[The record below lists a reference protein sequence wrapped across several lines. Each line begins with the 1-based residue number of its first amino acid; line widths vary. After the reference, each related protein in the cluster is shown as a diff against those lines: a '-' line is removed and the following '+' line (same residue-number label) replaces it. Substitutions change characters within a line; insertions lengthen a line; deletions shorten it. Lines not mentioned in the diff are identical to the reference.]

1 MAKGMMII
9 DGQRVSFDG
18 EKNVLSVIR
27 KAGIEMPTFCYYSDL
42 SVYGACRMCVVENEE
57 TGKIDASCSM
67 EPRNGMRIRTNSAR
81 LLKHRRMILELLLA
95 SHNCNCTTCEK
106 SGHCHLQTLAQQF
119 GVRRIRFEDTRE
131 RYEIDNTSPAVLR
144 DPNKCILCG
153 DCVRVCEEMQGMGI
167 LNFAY
172 RGSSAQVMPA
182 FDRKMAQTKCV
193 SCGQCAAVCPTG
205 AITVKNQIGE
215 AWRAIHDPK
224 KRVVIQIAP
233 AGRVAVGEAFGI
245 PACENVLD
253 KLVTALKLMGVDEVY
268 DTTFGADF
276 TTIAESEEFLERL
289 KNGGPFPMFTSCC
302 PAWVKYLENE
312 NPKYLKNI
320 STCKSPM
327 EMVGAIFRDKYA
339 EKDAQ
344 DGRTTYHIAIMPCT
358 AKKMEAARPEF
369 IHDGR
374 PDVDLVLT
382 THEVIDMMQETG
394 IQLNE
399 LELESPDL
407 PFGLG
412 SGAAVIYGTTGGV
425 AEAVMKMSFGNE
437 IGFAAENTVLDW
449 FAPMPGAIVA
459 ELSDEVSDAV
469 RIGVTTAEK
478 AIALGADS
486 ASIEELA
493 ALNAAVL
500 EAVYPT
506 KTRDSGTV
514 ESFSH
519 ETKTRV
525 APAVKQARPK
535 ALIPVF
541 PGTNCEYDTQR
552 ALSEAGAAAEQF
564 IVRNLTSAD
573 VADSVERF
581 AATVRTAQMIV
592 IPGGFSGG
600 DEPDGSAKFIASF
613 FRSPA
618 VTEAV
623 RDLLQHRDGLMLGIC
638 NGFQALIK
646 LGLAAYGD
654 IRPITAYDPT
664 LTFNTIGRHQS
675 MLVRTRVAST
685 GSPWLSHCDAG
696 SEYEIAISHGEG
708 RFVAPQNVLDQLVAN
723 GQVATQYVDLE
734 GEPTMDQRYNPNGS
748 LLAIE
753 GITSPDGRVFGKM
766 GHSERS
772 GEYLYKNVTGDKYQ
786 PIFEGGVDYFKV

>member
-1 MAKGMMII
+1 MSKGVMYVDNI
-9 DGQRVSFDG
+9 RVEYDN
-18 EKNVLSVIR
+18 EPNVLEVCR
-27 KAGIEMPTFCYYSDL
+27 KAGVEIPNFCFHSDL
-42 SVYGACRMCVVENEE
+42 SVYGACRMCMVEEE
-57 TGKIDASCSM
+57 GTGKIDAACTM
-67 EPRNGMRIRTNSAR
+67 PPKNELHIRTNTAR
-81 LLKHRRMILELLLA
+81 LLKYRRMIIELLLSA
-95 SHNCNCTTCEK
+95 HCRDCTTCEK
-106 SGHCHLQTLAQQF
+106 NRACRLQEMAVRF
-119 GVRRIRFEDTRE
+119 GIHHVRFDDTRE
-131 RYEIDNTSPAVLR
+131 HVKMDFSSPSVTMDL
-144 DPNKCILCG
+144 NKCILCG

-233 AGRVAVGEAFGI
+233 AVRVAVGEAFGI
-245 PACENVLD
+245 PAGENVLD

-425 AEAVMKMSFGNE
+425 AEAVVRHCLPDKSKNALRE
-437 IGFAAENTVLDW
+437 ISILGLRGDAPIKETTVTIGDTELKLAVVNGLANARKLLKKIDEGEA
-449 FAPMPGAIVA
+449 FYHLIEVMTCQGGCVGGAGQPYGLKA
-459 ELSDEVSDAV
+459 TKEKRGDGLHQSD
-469 RIGVTTAEK
+469 
-478 AIALGADS
+478 
-486 ASIEELA
+486 
-493 ALNAAVL
+493 NAAMFKRAERNPIVVRMMA
-500 EAVYPT
+500 EYGEE
-506 KTRDSGTV
+506 RC
-514 ESFSH
+514 H
-519 ETKTRV
+519 E
-525 APAVKQARPK
+525 
-535 ALIPVF
+535 
-541 PGTNCEYDTQR
+541 
-552 ALSEAGAAAEQF
+552 
-564 IVRNLTSAD
+564 
-573 VADSVERF
+573 
-581 AATVRTAQMIV
+581 
-592 IPGGFSGG
+592 
-600 DEPDGSAKFIASF
+600 
-613 FRSPA
+613 
-618 VTEAV
+618 
-623 RDLLQHRDGLMLGIC
+623 LLHVSYR
-638 NGFQALIK
+638 
-646 LGLAAYGD
+646 
-654 IRPITAYDPT
+654 
-664 LTFNTIGRHQS
+664 
-675 MLVRTRVAST
+675 
-685 GSPWLSHCDAG
+685 
-696 SEYEIAISHGEG
+696 GE
-708 RFVAPQNVLDQLVAN
+708 
-723 GQVATQYVDLE
+723 
-734 GEPTMDQRYNPNGS
+734 
-748 LLAIE
+748 
-753 GITSPDGRVFGKM
+753 
-766 GHSERS
+766 
-772 GEYLYKNVTGDKYQ
+772 
-786 PIFEGGVDYFKV
+786 